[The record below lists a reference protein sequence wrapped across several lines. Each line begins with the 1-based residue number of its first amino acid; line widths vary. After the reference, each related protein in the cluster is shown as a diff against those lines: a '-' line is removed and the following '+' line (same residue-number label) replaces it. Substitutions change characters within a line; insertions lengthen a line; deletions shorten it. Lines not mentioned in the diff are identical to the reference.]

1 MKQKHVFILS
11 LSLLISVGI
20 SAQVKTAYSG
30 TIFVDGTIITSA
42 DPSAFKSITA
52 NGQGIR
58 RVFDRRTDRS
68 SNINAYLFNVV
79 WSDGL
84 SSEIQVNPEFGDSAA
99 QAEANKYAVIIGR
112 IPTCLRRD
120 IKAITI
126 HKGRNPFGGGDH
138 GILIHTGMSAVYER
152 TGILEETLV
161 HEASHTSLDDL
172 YARAPG
178 WLAAQTADVN
188 FISSYAKT
196 NPFREDV
203 AESFLMWIACRQS
216 PLRISQKNYDLI
228 NSHIP
233 NRLVF
238 FDKQKLAMFPLSLP
252 SLETNKA
259 TANK

>member
-1 MKQKHVFILS
+1 MKRKHVFILS
-11 LSLLISVGI
+11 LSIFISVCI

-42 DPSAFKSITA
+42 DPSAFKSIKA

-58 RVFDRRTDRS
+58 RCYDRRTDRS
-68 SNINAYLFNVV
+68 SDINAYLFNVV

-84 SSEIQVNPEFGDSAA
+84 TSEIQVNPEFGDSAA

-112 IPTCLRRD
+112 IPNCLRRD
-120 IKAITI
+120 IKAVTI

-172 YARAPG
+172 YARSPG
-178 WLAAQTADVN
+178 WMAAQAADVN
-188 FISSYAKT
+188 FISSYAKD

-203 AESFLMWIACRQS
+203 AESFLMWIACRQN

-238 FDKQKLAMFPLSLP
+238 FDKQKLAMIPVSLP
-252 SLETNKA
+252 SLETGK
-259 TANK
+259 TSANK

>member
-1 MKQKHVFILS
+1 MKHKHLLLS
-11 LSLLISVGI
+11 LTILIGVGL

-52 NGQGIR
+52 TGQGMR
-58 RVFDRRTDRS
+58 RCFDRRIDR
-68 SNINAYLFNVV
+68 NATINAFLFKVE

-84 SSEIQVNPEFGDSAA
+84 TSEIQVNPEFGDSAA
-99 QAEANKYAVIIGR
+99 QAEANKYAVIVGR

-120 IKAITI
+120 VQAITI
-126 HKGRNPFGGGDH
+126 HKGRNPFGGGGH
-138 GILIHTGMSAVYER
+138 GILIHTGMSVVYER

-172 YARAPG
+172 YSRAPD
-178 WLAAQTADVN
+178 WMAAQTADVN
-188 FISSYAKT
+188 FISSYAKD

-228 NSHIP
+228 NSHMAS
-233 NRLVF
+233 RLVF
-238 FDKQKLAMFPLSLP
+238 FDKQKLAMFPL
-252 SLETNKA
+252 
-259 TANK
+259 ANL